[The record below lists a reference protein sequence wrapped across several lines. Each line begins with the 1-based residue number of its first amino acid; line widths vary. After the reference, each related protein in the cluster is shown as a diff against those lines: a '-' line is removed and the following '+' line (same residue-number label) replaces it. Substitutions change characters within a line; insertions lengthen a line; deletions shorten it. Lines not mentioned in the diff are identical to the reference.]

1 MISHCNGRWQTRAKV
16 PCLRG
21 AGDDQQGTGSATP
34 LESSGPSF
42 FTALQEQLGLK
53 LESQKLG
60 KFSSSIMLKS
70 LRRINSGQEQRC

>member
-1 MISHCNGRWQTRAKV
+1 MFK
-16 PCLRG
+16 G

-53 LESQKLG
+53 LESQKG
-60 KFSSSIMLKS
+60 
-70 LRRINSGQEQRC
+70 SGQVLVIDHVEKPSEN